1 MGSPRFGALESR
13 VDRSLHSPVAGGFPD
28 RHFPGWEGDVPLTRG
43 RASCSPHTVDTY
55 VDSVG
60 TRNDGRAVE
69 PQINPPTPPDHFRAL
84 LKESV
89 TPVTWQT
96 WLQPLRTELDGTVL
110 SVEAPSEFHRRWVE
124 ERHLD
129 AINTAAGTAFGSR
142 TAVRL
147 GVDPRSPSPQL
158 AEPLAEVHPPP
169 LEAPLP
175 APIQD
180 LKSRLIAK
188 YTFENFVVGQSNRFA
203 HAAAMAVGEQPG
215 SHYNPLFIYGG
226 AGLGKTHLLHA
237 VGHHRRELAQGS
249 VVRYISSEQFFNEFI
264 NGIRRKQMAEF
275 KARYRTIDVLLIDD
289 VQFFEGKEQILEE
302 FFHTFNSL
310 YESGKQMVISSDRPP
325 KNLSSLE
332 DRLRSRFEWGLM
344 TDIQPPDV
352 ETRLAILRK
361 NAEFAPTPVPET
373 VLEFI
378 ARHVPD
384 NIREL
389 EGALTRVTAFAA
401 LTNQAVS
408 LDIAHQVLTDL
419 LPTADQRPPTGEEIL
434 AVTAAAF
441 GYSVEDIQSPSRRQ
455 PLVLA
460 RQIAMYL
467 CRELT
472 DLSLPKIGRLFGG
485 RDHTTVLHAVDKVTR
500 LLPSEPEVFDH
511 VAELSQTLRKRR

>member
-1 MGSPRFGALESR
+1 MVVDIGMYVHVGIGR
-13 VDRSLHSPVAGGFPD
+13 VGWRATRVA
-28 RHFPGWEGDVPLTRG
+28 E
-43 RASCSPHTVDTY
+43 AQ
-55 VDSVG
+55 SVG
-60 TRNDGRAVE
+60 RDDTSSVRAFVDDI
-69 PQINPPTPPDHFRAL
+69 QSN
-84 LKESV
+84 V
-89 TPVTWQT
+89 TPMTWQT
-96 WLQPLRTELDGTVL
+96 WFAPMRFEPDEDDLHAI
-110 SVEAPSEFHRRWVE
+110 APSDLHSRWVQDKHGGLVE
-124 ERHLD
+124 SLVAKHFGPDVNIEYSVVETMTLD
-129 AINTAAGTAFGSR
+129 LTHDEPIEPVETVATGPVPAADESPRF
-142 TAVRL
+142 L
-147 GVDPRSPSPQL
+147 G
-158 AEPLAEVHPPP
+158 
-169 LEAPLP
+169 
-175 APIQD
+175 
-180 LKSRLIAK
+180 K
-188 YTFENFVVGQSNRFA
+188 YVFENFIVGQSNRFA
-203 HAAAMAVGEQPG
+203 WAAAMAVSEKPGE
-215 SHYNPLFIYGG
+215 HYNPLFIYGG

-237 VGHHRRELAQGS
+237 VGHQTMEMKPNAI
-249 VVRYISSEQFFNEFI
+249 VRYVTSENFFNEFI
-264 NGIRRKQMAEF
+264 DGIRRKRMDEF
-275 KARYRTIDVLLIDD
+275 KARYRTTDVLLLDD

-325 KNLSSLE
+325 KNLSTLE

-361 NAEFAPTPVPET
+361 NADFAPTPVPED

-401 LTNQAVS
+401 LTQQPVT
-408 LDIAHQVLTDL
+408 LDIAHQVLRDL
-419 LPTADQRPPTGEEIL
+419 LPSADARPPTGDEIV

-441 GYSVEDIQSPSRRQ
+441 GYSIEDMEGPSRRQ

-472 DLSLPKIGRLFGG
+472 DLSLPKIGKLFGG
-485 RDHTTVLHAVDKVTR
+485 RDHTTVMHAVDKVTR
-500 LLPSEPEVFDH
+500 MLPADPEVFDH

>member
-1 MGSPRFGALESR
+1 MAEAQSIGQGDHQFV
-13 VDRSLHSPVAGGFPD
+13 VDLKTN
-28 RHFPGWEGDVPLTRG
+28 L
-43 RASCSPHTVDTY
+43 
-55 VDSVG
+55 
-60 TRNDGRAVE
+60 
-69 PQINPPTPPDHFRAL
+69 PPM
-84 LKESV
+84 
-89 TPVTWQT
+89 TWQT
-96 WLQPLRTELDGTVL
+96 WFDPMRFEFDSDIVTVVAPSDLHCRWVLDKHGSLVESVAAKHFGADTKVEYLVAEPTGAPPSATEDPPGEPPP
-110 SVEAPSEFHRRWVE
+110 VEAP
-124 ERHLD
+124 
-129 AINTAAGTAFGSR
+129 
-142 TAVRL
+142 
-147 GVDPRSPSPQL
+147 P
-158 AEPLAEVHPPP
+158 
-169 LEAPLP
+169 P
-175 APIQD
+175 APAESPRF
-180 LKSRLIAK
+180 LGK
-188 YTFENFVVGQSNRFA
+188 YVFDNFIVGQSNRFA
-203 HAAAMAVGEQPG
+203 WAAAMAVSEKPGE
-215 SHYNPLFIYGG
+215 HYNPLFIYGG

-237 VGHHRRELAQGS
+237 VGHHSLELNPGS
-249 VVRYISSEQFFNEFI
+249 VVRYVTSENFFNEFI
-264 NGIRRKQMAEF
+264 DGIRRKRMDAF
-275 KARYRTIDVLLIDD
+275 KARYRTTDVLLLDD

-361 NAEFAPTPVPET
+361 NADFAPTPVPEE

-389 EGALTRVTAFAA
+389 EGALTRVTAYAA
-401 LTNQAVS
+401 LTSQPVT
-408 LDIAHQVLTDL
+408 LEIAHQVLTDL
-419 LPTADQRPPTGEEIL
+419 LPSSDQRPPTGEEIL

-441 GYSVEDIQSPSRRQ
+441 GFSTEDMEGPSRRQ

-472 DLSLPKIGRLFGG
+472 DLSLPKIGKLFGG

-500 LLPSEPEVFDH
+500 LLPAEPEVFDH